1 MMDVT
6 VKTLDGQNRNYSVPD
21 NITVKQFKEKIANS
35 INISADIQRLIF
47 QGRVMQDEKQMK
59 DYDVHGKVIH
69 VVQRMPP
76 SSTPRP
82 SGGATNSSTPSTGGA
97 TGEQNLHS
105 TLIGSFINLPSDVAD
120 PNQVHNIV
128 QQAVN
133 NMGDMGRSARVTTNA
148 SDDGSSVDV
157 HIHLGQVPG
166 ARQSESQLRINQARR
181 MLQMARENLDKL
193 DRLRNPPAEGE
204 QPQQTEGSQGNSA
217 SPMDVSESSQ
227 TQSSQQSEQTN
238 TTEPS
243 QSQASAQSETA
254 SQQAAPAP
262 SQPDRQTTTRPEP
275 QSTSASSNSQSNP
288 STESSSGQS
297 ANGSSSDSPRR
308 GPVRPNISIVAD
320 VLEEV
325 REVNNRLQPH
335 MDTYQTI
342 VREDRQLPQE
352 ETRQAQEVCNLVGEI
367 LHAISHCYHSL
378 SDLMVDMGEHSPRQ
392 LYAAFV
398 PAAIPA
404 AVIQQTIPI
413 HAQINVGG
421 PQAAQ
426 RNMTTQS
433 SVQTS
438 SAATSTSQAS
448 TNASSQTQTTQAS
461 GQSTGTAPPTSASGA
476 TPVVTRASTDPY
488 VFLEVGPDNAVTVN
502 SITAHVISSEQE
514 VPNTS
519 GPSTGST
526 NTAPQGVHVQGHN
539 VTQDLINNIVSS
551 VMHAHTGPRIGPVI
565 SLDPNGLRVRRRSF
579 PSSSANTAQT
589 GSQTTSQ
596 SSNTSGTQTSSAA
609 NGASNTSGTQTSNA
623 PTNSSGTQTGVRA
636 PHAAAFVVPGM
647 PGMMQRIPTAGPASV
662 DPFLPCSSR
671 HFLRHQAR
679 NNNNTPDAQGMN
691 TGGIIGEF
699 LNNLAGEVNP
709 HLQGVHRQNAGRTGS
724 STGPATSQTANTSSS
739 STSSSSSSSNSTSSF
754 STTNTSGTG
763 AGSMPFNPFAGLF
776 GAMGG
781 APPPGINI
789 RMPAGMAGMQ
799 GMQGM
804 PGMPGMPPG
813 MPFLPGLASMF
824 GQAGPRPA
832 GGNQNRTSS
841 STTSTSTTGTSQTT
855 STPTSG
861 TEPAFVQQLRNLL
874 QSGGMGSVPQ
884 PAPGTSRTGATPT
897 PSGATSTGQGT
908 SQGASTGATA
918 GAGTNSGTD
927 QPVMTDEAF
936 TQLVQGIGSMI
947 TQTAVGQPPS
957 QTLAEFLGSLG
968 DGYNMAQGEGFFN
981 DVYSCLSSHLT
992 FPDLIQVFYGNRAPL
1007 QNVRV
1012 PLQNFLRERVLE
1024 GREPTMENITEA
1036 SNRLV
1041 EEMAEEIEASANVA
1055 EVKPDIDLVETLNN
1069 FFRQQITSTVRMI
1082 MLADESNTNF
1092 GNQFYERMRLA
1103 LAELI
1108 ILTRSCFV
1116 EGQTSLQRVIQCR
1129 LSAITRGVNPMI
1141 QQWMCS
1147 VMIQQLNQFLPTI
1160 TITDANVHSYV
1171 VKKSASKLAA
1181 KSAKKDEA
1189 ATAMETSPPLV
1200 SPGASQVD
1208 SPEPMETQNIN
1219 TGASVAQLPRPQP
1232 DTAAAT
1238 KVPPTKVKAEEPK
1251 ADSPGA
1257 AAGGQSWELE
1267 VNPDWVP
1274 IINSDIEK
1282 QKHQRPQP
1290 PLSDTYLQGMPAKRR
1305 KIMGHERQV
1314 NFSNAGESVPLS
1326 LRRAVAAA
1334 GVQPISSMENMT
1346 SEASDN
1352 NELQHAFDEEVLSSI
1367 RDRLNS
1373 DSDYRPEQFPNTD
1386 RYYHKNNKK

>member
-6 VKTLDGQNRNYSVPD
+6 VKTLDGQNRNYSVPE

-35 INISADIQRLIF
+35 INISAEIQRLIF
-47 QGRVMQDEKQMK
+47 QGRVMQDEKHMK

-82 SGGATNSSTPSTGGA
+82 GGGATNAATPPTGGA

-120 PNQVHNIV
+120 PNQVH
-128 QQAVN
+128 
-133 NMGDMGRSARVTTNA
+133 
-148 SDDGSSVDV
+148 DDGSSVDV

-193 DRLRNPPAEGE
+193 DRLGNPPAEEE
-204 QPQQTEGSQGNSA
+204 QQQTERGQGSSD
-217 SPMDVSESSQ
+217 SPMDVSESNQQQSTQQTNHTNTSEPCQSQ
-227 TQSSQQSEQTN
+227 T
-238 TTEPS
+238 PVR
-243 QSQASAQSETA
+243 SET
-254 SQQAAPAP
+254 P
-262 SQPDRQTTTRPEP
+262 SQPEAPTPSQPEAQTPPTTRPEP
-275 QSTSASSNSQSNP
+275 PTTSASNNSQSNP
-288 STESSSGQS
+288 STENSSSQS
-297 ANGSSSDSPRR
+297 TNGSSSDTPRR

-335 MDTYQTI
+335 MDTYQRI
-342 VREDRQLPQE
+342 VREDRQLPAE
-352 ETRQAQEVCNLVGEI
+352 ETREAQEVCNMVGEI

-378 SDLMVDMGEHSPRQ
+378 SDLMVDMGEQSPRQ

-426 RNMTTQS
+426 RNMATQS

-448 TNASSQTQTTQAS
+448 SHAASQTPSTQAS
-461 GQSTGTAPPTSASGA
+461 GQSTGTATTTPAPGA
-476 TPVVTRASTDPY
+476 TPVVARASTDPY

-526 NTAPQGVHVQGHN
+526 NTAPQGVHVHGHN

-551 VMHAHTGPRIGPVI
+551 VMHAHTGPRIGPVLG
-565 SLDPNGLRVRRRSF
+565 LDPNSLRLRRRSF
-579 PSSSANTAQT
+579 PSSSATTAQT

-596 SSNTSGTQTSSAA
+596 SSNSSGTQTSSATS
-609 NGASNTSGTQTSNA
+609 GPSNTSGTQTSNA
-623 PTNSSGTQTGVRA
+623 PTNTSGTQTGMRA
-636 PHAAAFVVPGM
+636 PHTAAFVVPGM

-679 NNNNTPDAQGMN
+679 NNNNTPEAQGVN

-709 HLQGVHRQNAGRTGS
+709 HLHGVPHPNTGRT
-724 STGPATSQTANTSSS
+724 ATSTSASGAATNQTA
-739 STSSSSSSSNSTSSF
+739 TSSSSSSSSSTTSTSS
-754 STTNTSGTG
+754 TGT
-763 AGSMPFNPFAGLF
+763 GSMPFNPFAGLF
-776 GAMGG
+776 GALGG

-789 RMPAGMAGMQ
+789 RMPAGMAGMT
-799 GMQGM
+799 GM
-804 PGMPGMPPG
+804 PGMQGMPPG

-832 GGNQNRTSS
+832 AGGNQNTTSS
-841 STTSTSTTGTSQTT
+841 STTSASSTGSGQTT
-855 STPTSG
+855 SAPTTGS
-861 TEPAFVQQLRNLL
+861 EPAFVQQLRNLL
-874 QSGGMGSVPQ
+874 QTGMGSMPQ
-884 PAPGTSRTGATPT
+884 PAPGTSSTGATPT
-897 PSGATSTGQGT
+897 PPAPPAPTTQGT
-908 SQGASTGATA
+908 SQGTSQGTGTGATP
-918 GAGTNSGTD
+918 GTETSPNSSTG

-957 QTLAEFLGSLG
+957 QTLSEFLGSLG

-1012 PLQNFLRERVLE
+1012 PLQEFLRERVLE

-1036 SNRLV
+1036 SSRLV
-1041 EEMAEEIEASANVA
+1041 EEMSEEIEACANVA

-1069 FFRQQITSTVRMI
+1069 FFRQQFTATVRMI

-1092 GNQFYERMRLA
+1092 GNQFYERMRMS

-1108 ILTRSCFV
+1108 VLTRSCLV
-1116 EGQTSLQRVIQCR
+1116 EGQTALQRIIQSR

-1141 QQWMCS
+1141 QQWMCN
-1147 VMIQQLNQFLPTI
+1147 VITQQLNQFLPTI
-1160 TITDANVHSYV
+1160 TITDANVHSYI
-1171 VKKSASKLAA
+1171 VKKNTKKQASNT
-1181 KSAKKDEA
+1181 AKKDEA

-1219 TGASVAQLPRPQP
+1219 TGASVAQPPRPQP
-1232 DTAAAT
+1232 ATAAAT
-1238 KVPPTKVKAEEPK
+1238 KVPATKIKTEAPK

-1257 AAGGQSWELE
+1257 AAGGESWELE

-1290 PLSDTYLQGMPAKRR
+1290 AFSDTYLQGMPAKRR
-1305 KIMGHERQV
+1305 KIMGHEGQV
-1314 NFSNAGESVPLS
+1314 NFSNAEESVPLS

-1352 NELQHAFDEEVLSSI
+1352 HELQHAFDEQVLSSI